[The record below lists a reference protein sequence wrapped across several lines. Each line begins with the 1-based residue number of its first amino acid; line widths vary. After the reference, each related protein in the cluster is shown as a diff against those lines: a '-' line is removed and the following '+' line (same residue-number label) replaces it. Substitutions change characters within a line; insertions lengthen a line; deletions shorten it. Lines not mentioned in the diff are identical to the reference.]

1 MMQIWPGFGEAP
13 VPTVLSMIC
22 KPEAVV
28 MDFPAVWA
36 VARVGTHANDA
47 AMAVM
52 ASSTTIEILASCRRR
67 IAGTFQY
74 ESEVSSAVRGAFLPR
89 RHIQMRWVAN
99 PGDFEEIAK
108 RSSLRAK

>member
-22 KPEAVV
+22 KPEVVV

-36 VARVGTHANDA
+36 AAGVGTHANDTT
-47 AMAVM
+47 VIVV
-52 ASSTTIEILASCRRR
+52 ASSKTIEILASCRRR

-89 RHIQMRWVAN
+89 RHLKMRPGAN
-99 PGDFEEIAK
+99 H
-108 RSSLRAK
+108 